1 MDGGR
6 DGDEDGDEAKVS
18 KIFQAILDPRIVLA
32 AEAPRRSRGAGYP
45 RESPRVVGRG
55 NHCRI

>member
-6 DGDEDGDEAKVS
+6 DGDGDGDEAKVS

-32 AEAPRRSRGAGYP
+32 AEAPRRSRGARLSEGIA
-45 RESPRVVGRG
+45 SGR
-55 NHCRI
+55 RKR